1 MRTITHTTTLR
12 GAPEQVFALLSHVP
26 NFVELC
32 DRVEAIEPLGE
43 DRYRWTVRAAG
54 MRLHFE
60 VEVCAAK
67 PPERFAWR
75 SIRGLKN
82 HGSYHLQ
89 PAGPGHTRV
98 DFELHY
104 RLGNPL
110 LEAAV
115 RRAAGSLVEQVS
127 GQMMERVQARLDAES
142 GGRHTR

>member
-12 GAPEQVFALLSHVP
+12 GSPEQIFTLLSHVP

-32 DRVEAIEPLGE
+32 DRVEAIEPQGH

-60 VEVCAAK
+60 VEVCAAE
-67 PPERFAWR
+67 PPELFAWR
-75 SIRGLKN
+75 SIRGIRN
-82 HGSYHLQ
+82 RGSYRLSPH
-89 PAGPGHTRV
+89 GPGQTRV
-98 DFELHY
+98 EFELHY

-115 RRAAGSLVEQVS
+115 RRTAGSLVEHVS
-127 GQMMERVQARLDAES
+127 GQLMERVQARLDAEA
-142 GGRHTR
+142 GGHGS